1 MLFVLSSSVSV
12 VARVVVVVAR
22 STRARCVVVVV
33 VVIARLLRARALAG
47 APRATPRR
55 APIVIIAR
63 DVRAPFARRRVRRG
77 ARRSRRWITLAPRA
91 SVKSLDVATTRGTR
105 ARGDAE
111 RARERRGW
119 CARTMRV
126 ERRARCALAT
136 RARARREMIASNER
150 MRDDAFDALTTT
162 R

>member
-22 STRARCVVVVV
+22 STRARCVVVG